1 MYVGASHILLVDDE
15 ESFRYAASKVLQDAG
30 FNVAAAED
38 YREALVRLDGGAPVD
53 LLVSDIVMPNRVHGF
68 ALARMARM
76 RRRDLKVL
84 YVTGHDIPTSEAL
97 GKVLRKPVTDAELVD
112 EVRRVLST

>member
-1 MYVGASHILLVDDE
+1 MYVRASHILLVDDE
-15 ESFRYAASKVLQDAG
+15 ESFRYAASKALADAG
-30 FNVAAAED
+30 YTVAAAED
-38 YREALVRLDGGAPVD
+38 YREALALLDGGTPID
-53 LLVSDIVMPNRVHGF
+53 LLVSDIVMPDRVHGF

-76 RRRDLKVL
+76 RRRDLKVI

-112 EVRRVLST
+112 EVRRALSA